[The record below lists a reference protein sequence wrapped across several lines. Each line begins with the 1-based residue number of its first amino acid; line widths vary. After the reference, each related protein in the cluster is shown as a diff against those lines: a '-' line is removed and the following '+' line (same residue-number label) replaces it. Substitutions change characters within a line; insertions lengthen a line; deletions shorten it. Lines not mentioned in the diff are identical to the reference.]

1 MKTYWIILLAIT
13 AWEGMLASSYGQD
26 PGASG
31 QPEVGQ
37 RAIDFEL
44 PIVNG
49 EGYLSLSETCKE
61 GPTVL
66 IFLRGYPVSQCAFD
80 STQVNGLVSRSKVLD
95 QSAHRVVLVYP
106 GQAKGLERN
115 AERFMA
121 SRRMPEPLV
130 IVRDDDMKVVNQWGL
145 RWDNPRET
153 AYPATFVLD
162 RYGRIA
168 WKKVSRSHAERSSVE
183 EILKELRK
191 L

>member
-1 MKTYWIILLAIT
+1 MKSYWIMLLTIGV
-13 AWEGMLASSYGQD
+13 WQGMLASSDGQD
-26 PGASG
+26 PSVAA

-49 EGYLSLSETCKE
+49 EGYLSLSETCKA
-61 GPTVL
+61 GPVVL
-66 IFLRGYPVSQCAFD
+66 VFLRGFPVSQCPID
-80 STQVNGLVSRSKVLD
+80 STQVNSLVNRAKVLN
-95 QSAHRVVLVYP
+95 QSAQRVVLVYP
-106 GQAKGLERN
+106 GPAKGLERH
-115 AERFMA
+115 AERFLA

-130 IVRDDDMKVVNQWGL
+130 IVRDDDMNVVNQWGL

>member
-1 MKTYWIILLAIT
+1 MKSTWILFLAIA
-13 AWEGMLASSYGQD
+13 AWHGTLANSYGQ
-26 PGASG
+26 GANASV

-44 PIVNG
+44 TIVKG
-49 EGYLSLSETCKE
+49 EGYLSLSDTYKE

-66 IFLRGYPVSQCAFD
+66 IFLRGLPVYKCTIDAS
-80 STQVNGLVSRSKVLD
+80 QVNALVNRAKVLA

-106 GQAKGLERN
+106 GRAEGLERH
-115 AERFMA
+115 AEQFLA
-121 SRRMPEPLV
+121 SRKLPEPLV
-130 IVRDDDMKVVNQWGL
+130 IVRDDDMNIVNQWGL
-145 RWDNPRET
+145 RWDSPRET

-162 RYGRIA
+162 QYGRIA
-168 WKKVSRSHAERSSVE
+168 WKKVSRSHAERSSIE

>member
-1 MKTYWIILLAIT
+1 MPTPSA
-13 AWEGMLASSYGQD
+13 
-26 PGASG
+26 

-49 EGYLSLSETCKE
+49 EGYVSLSDTYKA

-66 IFLRGYPVSQCAFD
+66 IFLRGYPVYQCPID
-80 STQVNGLVSRSKVLD
+80 STQVNSLVNRAKVLS

-106 GQAKGLERN
+106 GAAKGLERH
-115 AERFMA
+115 AEQFLA
-121 SRRMPEPLV
+121 SRKMPEPLV
-130 IVRDDDMKVVNQWGL
+130 IVRDDDMNVVNQWGV
-145 RWDNPRET
+145 RWDDHGET

-162 RYGRIA
+162 QYGRIA
-168 WKKVSRSHAERSSVE
+168 WKKVSRSHAERSSIE